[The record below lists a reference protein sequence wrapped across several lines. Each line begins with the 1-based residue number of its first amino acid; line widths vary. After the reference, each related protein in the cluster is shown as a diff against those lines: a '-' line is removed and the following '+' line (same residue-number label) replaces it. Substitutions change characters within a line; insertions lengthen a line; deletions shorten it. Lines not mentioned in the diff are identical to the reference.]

1 MDSKDLTVFI
11 VTFKSEAKIFK
22 CVESIP
28 DYLRVIIVENSN
40 NESFKKSIENKFQNV
55 ECILTGDNKGYAV
68 ANNIGLRKV
77 KTRNALV
84 LNPDATLSSDAI
96 KNFFITKDKIR
107 DFCLLGPAN
116 DQMVNLN
123 FEKKK
128 LIEVNDLKG
137 FAIFFNMTKFK
148 NEFFDENYF
157 LYFEEIDLCKTLRNK
172 GEKIFLDHSI
182 TIQHDG
188 ASSVDNFNEIEIEKS
203 RNWHW
208 MWSSFYFHK
217 KHKGFL
223 LALIIMSP
231 KLISSIIKSF
241 FYLVIFDKEKR
252 NIYHCRLSGILNSIL
267 GKKSWYRPVL
277 D

>member
-1 MDSKDLTVFI
+1 MDSKDLTVVI

-128 LIEVNDLKG
+128 IN
-137 FAIFFNMTKFK
+137 
-148 NEFFDENYF
+148 
-157 LYFEEIDLCKTLRNK
+157 
-172 GEKIFLDHSI
+172 
-182 TIQHDG
+182 
-188 ASSVDNFNEIEIEKS
+188 
-203 RNWHW
+203 
-208 MWSSFYFHK
+208 
-217 KHKGFL
+217 
-223 LALIIMSP
+223 
-231 KLISSIIKSF
+231 
-241 FYLVIFDKEKR
+241 
-252 NIYHCRLSGILNSIL
+252 
-267 GKKSWYRPVL
+267 
-277 D
+277 